1 MSFERDV
8 TIYNFDLD
16 RESNVKPS
24 AIMHYLQQLALSDC
38 DNVGMTYE
46 KMRDAGQVFVLTKSL
61 LELYRPFHLYD
72 NIHCITWPK
81 CTRGCTFERHFL
93 LERNGEKLAACSTQW
108 VLIDYVKRRILR
120 PSQLIGRLEDRP
132 DLDCG
137 VPSPGKF
144 SFDLPLTQ
152 VDSRTVYYS
161 MIDENRHLNNC
172 FYSDIALDYTDNKA
186 IKSIQINYLEE
197 AYEGDRLD
205 IYKAVLPSSCPLD
218 GSPSRAESPSSAESS
233 HPVSCSPSCA
243 DTAHPVS
250 RSDSAPSLVN
260 VTQPSMSASSS
271 QDKETPSASG
281 RDNPGATFIRGV
293 DATLNRTCFEAYIVH
308 S

>member
-16 RESNVKPS
+16 RESNIKPS

-205 IYKAVLPSSCPLD
+205 IYKAVLPSSCQLD
-218 GSPSRAESPSSAESS
+218 G
-233 HPVSCSPSCA
+233 SPSCA

-250 RSDSAPSLVN
+250 RSDSAPSPVN

-271 QDKETPSASG
+271 QDKETPSASD